1 MSPHFQRKTIN
12 YFLIKNFQGKVILRL
27 FLAVM
32 GGILLFTLLL
42 AFFSADTMTIRY
54 SDSDIQVGTTPLML
68 FKSAVMANWIFIV
81 LGGGVLV
88 VLGIITSHRVAGPI
102 YHFEKLLRGMAA
114 GNLAETIHLRKNDE
128 GKALAKC
135 FNLFNETMSGKL
147 HSIKNDVEEL
157 EKLLEQ
163 MSEGEENTETLE
175 ELGRVAKERVTTL
188 RGKLDFFKLNDET
201 SAKR

>member
-1 MSPHFQRKTIN
+1 MSQHFQRKKIN

-42 AFFSADTMTIRY
+42 AFFSADTMTISY
-54 SDSDIQVGTTPLML
+54 SDSDVQVGATPLML

-88 VLGIITSHRVAGPI
+88 VLGIIISHRVAGPI
-102 YHFEKLLRGMAA
+102 YHFEKVLRGMAA
-114 GNLAETIHLRKNDE
+114 GNLAETIHLRKKDE
-128 GKALAKC
+128 GKGLAKC
-135 FNLFNETMSGKL
+135 FNLFNETMSEKL
-147 HSIKNDVEEL
+147 HSIKDDVEEL
-157 EKLLEQ
+157 EKILEQ

-188 RGKLDFFKLNDET
+188 RGKLDFFKLHDET

>member
-1 MSPHFQRKTIN
+1 MSRNFQRKKIN

-42 AFFSADTMTIRY
+42 ALFSADTMTIRY
-54 SDSDIQVGTTPLML
+54 SNSDIQVGATPLML
-68 FKSAVMANWIFIV
+68 FKSAVMANWVFIV
-81 LGGGVLV
+81 LGGAVLV
-88 VLGIITSHRVAGPI
+88 ILGIITSHRVAGPL
-102 YHFEKLLRGMAA
+102 YHFEKTLRAMAA
-114 GNLAETIHLRKNDE
+114 GNLAYTIHLREKDE

-147 HSIKNDVEEL
+147 HSIKDDVEEL
-157 EKLLEQ
+157 EKILEE
-163 MSEGEENTETLE
+163 MSEGEENTGNLE
-175 ELGRVAKERVTTL
+175 QLNRAAKERVTTL

-201 SAKR
+201 PAKR